1 MVRTNS
7 GDVEY
12 LGEMLSPEELT
23 VFFILYVAVNLVVFA
38 IYARDKHQA
47 RRNAWRTS
55 EAMLLILALFGP
67 FGAYTAMHLFHHKTR
82 KPLFWLVPLFFC
94 LQIVLIGFVL
104 SGM

>member
-12 LGEMLSPEELT
+12 LGEMFSLEELT

-47 RRNAWRTS
+47 RCNAWRTS
-55 EAMLLILALFGP
+55 ESLLLTLALFGP
-67 FGAYTAMHLFHHKTR
+67 FGAYAAMHLFHHKTR
-82 KPLFWLVPLFFC
+82 KPLFWLVPFFLF
-94 LQIVLIGFVL
+94 LQIVLMGYVL